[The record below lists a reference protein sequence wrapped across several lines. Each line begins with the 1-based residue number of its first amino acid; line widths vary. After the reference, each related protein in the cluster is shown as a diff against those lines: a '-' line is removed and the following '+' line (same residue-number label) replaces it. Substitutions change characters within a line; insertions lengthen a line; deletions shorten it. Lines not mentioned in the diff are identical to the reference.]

1 MYENARVDQFLQF
14 MQRKDLF
21 QDLVPKNSLPL
32 SLKVVNK
39 TQLCKTKLKEV
50 LFNILNTGESD
61 D

>member
-1 MYENARVDQFLQF
+1 MYENARVDRFLQF

-39 TQLCKTKLKEV
+39 TQCKSKLKEV
-50 LFNILNTGESD
+50 LFKILNTGESD